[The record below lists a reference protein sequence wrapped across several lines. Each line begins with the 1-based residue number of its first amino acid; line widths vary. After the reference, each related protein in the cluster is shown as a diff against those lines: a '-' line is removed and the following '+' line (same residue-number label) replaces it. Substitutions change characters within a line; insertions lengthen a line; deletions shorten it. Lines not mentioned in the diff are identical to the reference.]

1 MSFISA
7 HVLECPT
14 ANCTHYIILLLNIG
28 RTIYPNFHCMAD
40 LMTEQ
45 AAEQSS
51 EGSPAIVSSEKAL
64 LAQYHEIITRLFR
77 PKRRTR
83 APSRLRTLA

>member
-1 MSFISA
+1 MSSISA
-7 HVLECPT
+7 HVLECPI

-83 APSRLRTLA
+83 ACLRLGTLA